1 VVWPRGIVMGG
12 RVSVEIDRQVARV
25 ALSRP
30 GKRNALDLAM
40 FEAISKAAEDI
51 AAEEDVRAVVL
62 CGDGPAFC
70 AGLDVGAFFS
80 NPETGERLL
89 GKEPGA
95 ETNLAQ
101 EVAWAWRRLPMPVIA
116 ALHGEVF
123 GGGLQIA
130 LGADIRLVA
139 PDARLSVMEIRWG
152 LVPDMAGSRIL
163 PGLLRNDV
171 AKELTFS
178 GRIVDGAE
186 AVALGL
192 ATRACDDP
200 LAAASAL
207 AAEIAGRS
215 PDAVR
220 AAKFLLDQSP
230 LLDHARGLA
239 LETRLQIELLGSRNQ
254 MEAARAGMAKRAPEF
269 RPASLDPASLPE

>member
-1 VVWPRGIVMGG
+1 MNQ
-12 RVSVEIDRQVARV
+12 RVTMSVDGQVARV
-25 ALSRP
+25 CLSRP
-30 GKRNALDLAM
+30 DKRNALDLEM
-40 FEAISKAAEDI
+40 FEGIAQAASDVARAEDI
-51 AAEEDVRAVVL
+51 RAVIL
-62 CGDGPAFC
+62 HGEGAAFC

-80 NPETGERLL
+80 TPDAGQRLMERAS
-89 GKEPGA
+89 GA

-139 PDARLSVMEIRWG
+139 SDVRMSVMEIRWG

-163 PGLLRNDV
+163 PRLLRDDV
-171 AKELTFS
+171 ARELTFS
-178 GRIVDGAE
+178 GRIVEAQE

-192 ATRACDDP
+192 ATRVCDDP
-200 LAAASAL
+200 LVAASSL
-207 AAEIAGRS
+207 AAEIAGKS

-220 AAKFLLDQSP
+220 AAKFLFEQAGQLD
-230 LLDHARGLA
+230 DHQGLA
-239 LETRLQIELLGSRNQ
+239 LETRLQLALLGSRNQ
-254 MEAARAGMAKRAPEF
+254 MEAARAGMQKRPPEF
-269 RPASLDPASLPE
+269 RPASLDPTGMLE

>member
-1 VVWPRGIVMGG
+1 MMGE
-12 RVSVEIDRQVARV
+12 RVETRIAGNVARV
-25 ALSRP
+25 VLNRP
-30 GKRNALDLAM
+30 DKRNALDLEM
-40 FEAISKAAEDI
+40 FEAIARAAGDL
-51 AAEEDVRAVVL
+51 AQADDVRAVIL
-62 CGDGPAFC
+62 HGEGPAFC

-80 NPETGERLL
+80 NPDSGARLL
-89 GKEPGA
+89 GRENGA
-95 ETNLAQ
+95 DTNLAQ

-163 PGLLRNDV
+163 PGLLRSDV

-192 ATRACDDP
+192 ATRVCDDP

-207 AAEIAGRS
+207 AGEIAGRS
-215 PDAVR
+215 PDAIR
-220 AAKFLLDQSP
+220 AAKFLLDQAAQ
-230 LLDHARGLA
+230 LDHGRGLE
-239 LETRLQIELLGSRNQ
+239 LETRLQMALLGSRNQ
-254 MEAARAGMAKRAPEF
+254 MEAARAGMAKRPPEF
-269 RPASLDPASLPE
+269 RPASLDPAELGE